1 MQDFRLRQKKTF
13 FLQKFGYHGKDS
25 EVLSKSPLKVEK
37 TWRSEFLSSGPP
49 PNKGET
55 CSEKSNFKPIS
66 GGYLRPTSGVDWGLD
81 WGGVGWLV
89 GGVEVGGFRNGTYM
103 Q

>member
-1 MQDFRLRQKKTF
+1 M
-13 FLQKFGYHGKDS
+13 QKFGYHGKDS

-37 TWRSEFLSSGPP
+37 TWMSEFLSSGPP

-55 CSEKSNFKPIS
+55 CSEKYNFRPIS
-66 GGYLRPTSGVDWGLD
+66 GGYLQPPSGWRGG
-81 WGGVGWLV
+81 GGVSFL
-89 GGVEVGGFRNGTYM
+89 GGVEVGGFRNGTYT